1 VCRRALKPS
10 GIEIA
15 EHEPRALLG
24 QTASNS
30 LP

>member
-1 VCRRALKPS
+1 VGRRTLES
-10 GIEIA
+10 SDIEIA

-24 QTASNS
+24 QTAGNG